1 MRGNRDD
8 GNGEGAMDPRL
19 REDPYPFQELVGFRM
34 ADWSAD
40 YARFELDVTDSIL
53 NRHGIPHGGVHAVL
67 LDTVMGYAGC
77 FTGNPDT
84 RVMAMTLSMTTNFL
98 SRPKGSRLIAE
109 GRKKGGGSSTFF
121 ASGRVEDETG
131 ELVATATG
139 VFRYR
144 KT

>member
-1 MRGNRDD
+1 
-8 GNGEGAMDPRL
+8 MDPRL
-19 REDPYPFQELVGFRM
+19 REVPYPFQELIGFRM

-40 YARFELDVTDSIL
+40 YARFELDVTDAIL

-77 FTGNPDT
+77 FTGDPDD
-84 RVMAMTLSMTTNFL
+84 RVMAMTLSMTANYL
-98 SRPKGSRLIAE
+98 SRPKGSLLIAE
-109 GRKKGGGSSTFF
+109 GRKTGGGKSTFF

-131 ELVATATG
+131 ELVATSTG

-144 KT
+144 KG

>member
-1 MRGNRDD
+1 
-8 GNGEGAMDPRL
+8 MDPRL
-19 REDPYPFQELVGFRM
+19 REVPYPFQELIGFRM

-40 YARFELDVTDSIL
+40 YARFELDVTDAIL

-77 FTGNPDT
+77 FTGDPDD
-84 RVMAMTLSMTTNFL
+84 RVMAMTLSITANYL
-98 SRPKGSRLIAE
+98 SRPKGSLLIAE
-109 GRKKGGGSSTFF
+109 GRKTGGGKSTFF

-131 ELVATATG
+131 ELVATSTG

-144 KT
+144 KG